1 MKVLVKLKNDIVK
14 HPWVY
19 LMFLPVAAFYI
30 LFCYVPMGGAVIA
43 FNDYSPRAGIF
54 GSEWVSNGSL
64 NSSATSIS
72 SA

>member
-30 LFCYVPMGGAVIA
+30 IFCYVPMGGAIIA
-43 FNDYSPRAGIF
+43 FIIYLFEQNKVKEVA
-54 GSEWVSNGSL
+54 
-64 NSSATSIS
+64 
-72 SA
+72 